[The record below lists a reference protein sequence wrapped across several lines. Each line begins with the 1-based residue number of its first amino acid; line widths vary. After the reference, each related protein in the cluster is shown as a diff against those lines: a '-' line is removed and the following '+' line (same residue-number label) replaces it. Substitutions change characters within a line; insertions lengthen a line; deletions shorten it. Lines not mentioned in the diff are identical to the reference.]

1 MTDVLTAGAFTRRP
15 VISARSLSAALGL
28 PPPTDEQVAVI
39 EAPMEPLLVVAGAGA
54 GKTETMAARV
64 VWLVANRMVSPD
76 EITGLTFTRKAAAEL
91 AARIRRRLAMLAASS
106 AMLQW
111 DPDGST
117 RAVLRAADPEVSTY
131 HAYAGRLIADHGL
144 LLPVEPAS
152 ALLSETELWQVAFEV
167 VGGWTDD
174 PETTKTPQGVTESVL
189 SLYSDAAEHLVDLA
203 EIARSGTELHRLID
217 TLPPGPR
224 QRAEPAKALRD
235 MQAVVAERHRLVPLV
250 QRLADTMRSQNVLDF
265 GSQMSLAARLV
276 RDHPEVAEAERATVR
291 AVLLDEYQDTGH
303 SQRILLSRLFG
314 GLSGPDRPL
323 VAVTAVGD
331 PIQSIY
337 GWRGAS
343 AANLPRFAIDFP
355 TASGSPAPRR
365 ELLTSWRNPRTALR
379 LANRVSEDL
388 RAAGIPV
395 SVLRSRDDAP
405 EGSVDVALH
414 ETVDDERRWI
424 ADVVV
429 EEYDAAERA
438 GQSPPTTAILV
449 RRNEDSAPLAA
460 ELEKR
465 NIPVEVVGIGGL
477 LFVPEIQDI
486 VATLRL
492 MADPMAGTAAMRL
505 LTGARFRL
513 GAADLAAL
521 WRRARELAVAGGPG
535 AAGTVDS
542 VAALDDALD
551 AVLPSDSVD
560 QAGLGDAIAD
570 PGEASRYS
578 PTGHQRIVALG
589 HMLDGLRRRIGQS
602 LPDLVAD
609 VEATLGVAVETQ
621 VRARRM
627 RGVITGREHLDAFAE
642 HVATYAERP
651 SATLSGLLAFL
662 DSAATVEKGLEM
674 GAVEIADDRVQI
686 LTMHAAKG
694 LEWEVIV
701 LPHVCTDIFP
711 GGKADGTWLGSAR
724 ELPADLRGDLAD
736 ASGVGFPPLRLEGV
750 DDRKELVERIDDHKQ
765 ALRDRKLE
773 EDRRLLYVALTR
785 TQRRLL
791 VSGHHWTAKHDK
803 PKGPSEFLA
812 EIAEI
817 VREADDPGMR
827 IVTWADD
834 PADGATNPLAE
845 QAVAVE
851 WPRDPLGDHRPSIV
865 AGADRVREA
874 LRRRGAPG
882 LFDTPTSVDAA
893 DPDPDDDLT
902 VLEREVD
909 ALLAERAAESVYDLE
924 VALPQHLS
932 VSELVELD
940 TDQAAFARRLRRP
953 MPFKPNRL
961 ARRGTAFHAWVE
973 RRFGATR
980 LLDTDELPGAA
991 DESTDADAD
1000 LAALREAFLASPW
1013 AARTPTEV
1021 EVPFETVVGD
1031 TVVRGRIDAV
1041 FTEPDGS
1048 AIVVDWKTGALPDA
1062 AHRAS
1067 LQVQLA
1073 AYRVAWSE
1081 LSGVPLDR
1089 VRAAFHYVR
1098 PGVTVEPDDLP
1109 DRDGLARLL
1118 AVRTPDGSAERS

>member
-1 MTDVLTAGAFTRRP
+1 MTDVLTPDRFTRRP
-15 VISARSLSAALGL
+15 TISARSLSAALGL

-64 VWLVANRMVSPD
+64 VWLVANRLVSPD

-106 AMLQW
+106 AMVQW

-117 RAVLRAADPEVSTY
+117 RAVLRGADPEVSTY

-152 ALLSETELWQVAFEV
+152 TLLSETELWQVAFEV
-167 VGGWTDD
+167 VAGWTDD
-174 PETTKTPQGVTESVL
+174 LETTKTPQGVTESVL
-189 SLYSDAAEHLVDLA
+189 SLYSDAAEHLVDLS
-203 EIARSGTELHRLID
+203 EIAASGTELHRLID

-235 MQAVVAERHRLVPLV
+235 MQDVVAERHRLVPLV

-276 RDHPEVAEAERATVR
+276 RDHPDVAEAERATAR

-314 GLSGPDRPL
+314 GPAGPDRPL

-343 AANLPRFAIDFP
+343 AANLPRFAGDFP
-355 TASGSPAPRR
+355 TSSGAPAPRL

-405 EGSVDVALH
+405 EGTVDVALH
-414 ETVDDERRWI
+414 ETVADERIWI
-424 ADVVV
+424 AETVSA
-429 EEYDAAERA
+429 EYAAAERA
-438 GQSPPTTAILV
+438 GESPPTTAILV

-460 ELEKR
+460 ELEQR

-477 LFVPEIQDI
+477 LFVPEVQDI

-492 MADPMAGTAAMRL
+492 MADPMAGTSAMRL

-521 WRRARELAVAGGPG
+521 WRRARELAVAGGRG
-535 AAGTVDS
+535 AGGAVDS
-542 VAALDDALD
+542 VDALDDALD
-551 AVLPSDSVD
+551 AVLPSDSAD
-560 QAGLGDAIAD
+560 EAGLGDAIAD

-578 PTGHQRIVALG
+578 PTGHKRIVDLG

-627 RGVITGREHLDAFAE
+627 RGVMTGREHLDAFAD
-642 HVATYAERP
+642 HVATYADRP

-674 GAVEIADDRVQI
+674 GSVEIADDRVQI

-736 ASGVGFPPLRLEGV
+736 ASGVGFPPLRLDGV
-750 DDRKELVERIDDHKQ
+750 DDRKELTERIEEHKQ

-803 PKGPSEFLA
+803 PKGPSEFLT

-817 VREADDPGMR
+817 VREAADPGMC

-834 PADGATNPLAE
+834 PEDGATNPLADG
-845 QAVAVE
+845 VE
-851 WPRDPLGDHRPSIV
+851 PVVWPRDPLGDHRPAIV
-865 AGADRVREA
+865 AGAQRVREA
-874 LRRRGAPG
+874 LRKRGAPG
-882 LFDTPTSVDAA
+882 LFDTPTGDPAD
-893 DPDPDDDLT
+893 DPDPDDEIT
-902 VLEREVD
+902 VLEHEVD
-909 ALLAERAAESVYDLE
+909 AMLAERAAETVYDLE
-924 VALPQHLS
+924 VALPHHLS

-940 TDQAAFARRLRRP
+940 SDQAAFARRLRRP

-991 DESTDADAD
+991 DESNDADAD
-1000 LAALREAFLASPW
+1000 LAVLREAFLASPW

-1062 AHRAS
+1062 AHAS
-1067 LQVQLA
+1067 SVQVQLA
-1073 AYRVAWSE
+1073 AYRIAWSE

-1098 PGVTVEPDDLP
+1098 PGVTIEPPDLP
-1109 DRDGLARLL
+1109 DREGLARLL
-1118 AVRTPDGSAERS
+1118 AVRSPDGSAAPS